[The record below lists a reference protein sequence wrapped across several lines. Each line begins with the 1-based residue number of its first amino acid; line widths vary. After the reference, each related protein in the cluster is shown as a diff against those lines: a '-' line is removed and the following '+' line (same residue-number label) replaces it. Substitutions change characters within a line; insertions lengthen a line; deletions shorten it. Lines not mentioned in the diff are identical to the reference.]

1 MTQARRSGGRNA
13 RVRAQIL
20 TATVDLIARDGVA
33 GFKYEEVADRAG
45 VHKTSIYRN
54 WPDRDDLVIE
64 ALSRHADQQV
74 PFADTGDLRT
84 DLVEFL
90 LTLAAELE
98 TSIGRALVNAV
109 QSHERAVV
117 SRTVRGVFDQRVE
130 VVRARL
136 ERAAERGELPPVD
149 PRFFAHLVS
158 GPVHFHRSSGDFT
171 FGRAEAERIADV
183 VLAGIRVTAA
193 QSTDPAIP

>member
-20 TATVDLIARDGVA
+20 TATVDLIARDGVS

-84 DLVEFL
+84 DLVKFL

-130 VVRARL
+130 VIRARL

-149 PRFFAHLVS
+149 PHFFAHLVS
-158 GPVHFHRSSGDFT
+158 GPVHLHRSSGDST
-171 FGRAEAERIADV
+171 FGRAEAERITDV
-183 VLAGIRVTAA
+183 VLAGIRVTANH
-193 QSTDPAIP
+193 STDPAIP